1 MRLDEKAS
9 KLAAKRFLTL
19 EEDMNKKHNFK
30 YNYEKVI
37 YLNNSTPIIIICPV
51 HGDFEQLSGTHL
63 SGCGCPKC
71 GSLTSAN
78 TNKKNREVKYFSA
91 FKEIHGDKYDYS
103 ISKYIKYDIPIE
115 IRCNTCNNV
124 FTQQPQVH
132 KRSKE
137 PCPHCRLLDTEKF
150 IERAKEIH
158 GNLYDYEE
166 CNFTHIHNKLKIICP
181 THGVFEQI
189 AGVHLWGSGCPK
201 CSWERTNYS
210 RYKNKRTI
218 LYYIK
223 IGKYFKIG
231 LTQSGVLKRF
241 YKEIKND
248 TLVKIKKE
256 WIFEDGWE
264 AHILEQNIL
273 KQTEHLKVDPEEL
286 ESLIIYGK
294 TEVRSEDIIEVI
306 ENIIKIKG

>member
-71 GSLTSAN
+71 GSLTGAN
-78 TNKKNREVKYFSA
+78 TNKKNREGKYFSA
-91 FKEIHGDKYDYS
+91 F
-103 ISKYIKYDIPIE
+103 
-115 IRCNTCNNV
+115 
-124 FTQQPQVH
+124 
-132 KRSKE
+132 
-137 PCPHCRLLDTEKF
+137 
-150 IERAKEIH
+150 KEIH

-210 RYKNKRTI
+210 RYK
-218 LYYIK
+218 
-223 IGKYFKIG
+223 
-231 LTQSGVLKRF
+231 
-241 YKEIKND
+241 
-248 TLVKIKKE
+248 
-256 WIFEDGWE
+256 
-264 AHILEQNIL
+264 
-273 KQTEHLKVDPEEL
+273 
-286 ESLIIYGK
+286 
-294 TEVRSEDIIEVI
+294 
-306 ENIIKIKG
+306 